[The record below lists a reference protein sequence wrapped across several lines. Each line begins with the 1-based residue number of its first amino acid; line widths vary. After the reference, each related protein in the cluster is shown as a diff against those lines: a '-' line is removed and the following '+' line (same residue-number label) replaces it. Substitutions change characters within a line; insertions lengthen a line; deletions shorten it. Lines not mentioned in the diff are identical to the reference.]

1 MPDTR
6 DAKMLEHLK
15 RLEAKV
21 DRLDTKVDRLDTKV
35 DRLDTKVDV
44 QIEHVRDDMRRLG
57 ESFGGTLEHIDRRL
71 LEILTEVRTKT
82 GDHDLVLRD
91 HGGRITALERRR
103 S

>member
-15 RLEAKV
+15 RLEA
-21 DRLDTKVDRLDTKV
+21 KV

-71 LEILTEVRTKT
+71 LEILTEVRTNT